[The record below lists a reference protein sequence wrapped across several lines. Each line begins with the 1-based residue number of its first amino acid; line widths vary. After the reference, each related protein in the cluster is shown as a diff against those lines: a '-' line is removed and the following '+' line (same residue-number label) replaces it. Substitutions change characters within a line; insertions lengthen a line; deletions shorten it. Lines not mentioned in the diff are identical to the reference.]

1 MTEALFQL
9 NNSPVLFPSTP
20 GNHHPWVEPR
30 DLCFYGPLTSLT
42 SCPPGSSMS
51 LQISRCVSAQFPL
64 TQSWMNLN
72 SNVTHSCSR
81 IIKQNILLSNRRKW
95 HWAICGDVDETRVC
109 HTEWSKTEREKQT
122 SYINAYMWNLEKRH
136 WRMYLQGRSRD
147 AGAENGLVGT
157 VGEGESGTDWENSTH
172 IDTLSCVK

>member
-81 IIKQNILLSNRRKW
+81 IIKQNILLSNRRKNIIHMTLKNFVGMEENW
-95 HWAICGDVDETRVC
+95 ETNFVAFLFLV
-109 HTEWSKTEREKQT
+109 E
-122 SYINAYMWNLEKRH
+122 
-136 WRMYLQGRSRD
+136 GRFFNNR
-147 AGAENGLVGT
+147 GKNKNV
-157 VGEGESGTDWENSTH
+157 
-172 IDTLSCVK
+172 